1 MVYIKYNLNVVHVLM
16 KKLVRKKQIKI
27 KYKKYIS
34 HKQKT
39 YGKQQFYTVMKLFVE
54 HHFHPTLSLVSMQN
68 DGRFNDR

>member
-1 MVYIKYNLNVVHVLM
+1 M
-16 KKLVRKKQIKI
+16 
-27 KYKKYIS
+27 KKYIS

-54 HHFHPTLSLVSMQN
+54 HHFHPTFSLVNMQN